1 MYKKDMTVSCNSHKV
16 IKFNLTFENAFLL
29 CNSVG
34 IHFSSCTC
42 NNRCTKGAKEVI
54 CTRLTL

>member
-29 CNSVG
+29 CNSVVF
-34 IHFSSCTC
+34 ISAHVRVT
-42 NNRCTKGAKEVI
+42 TDAQKE
-54 CTRLTL
+54 LKK